1 MTDTNDMVYV
11 TENEF
16 EKLVGEDTGCVCESE
31 QRMIR
36 KHSPQAHC
44 PRMQNSFMAKTAQT
58 GVSVYNFNLLS
69 NDDIPKNWEEGENCR
84 ESRGAVNDEEGNVV
98 NFEAICQVSHTSP
111 ALVRVGYYY
120 YFMTPVNKLRRE
132 LVNVTFNSSWLG
144 KEVVADHGNIVR
156 HR

>member
-69 NDDIPKNWEEGENCR
+69 NDDIPKNWEE
-84 ESRGAVNDEEGNVV
+84 
-98 NFEAICQVSHTSP
+98 
-111 ALVRVGYYY
+111 
-120 YFMTPVNKLRRE
+120 
-132 LVNVTFNSSWLG
+132 
-144 KEVVADHGNIVR
+144 
-156 HR
+156 